1 MCSNELSNG
10 RATALLIPATKEEF
24 YEQVQEEKKAKKIR
38 LRGLTDGQQELLDT
52 INSSIITLCT
62 GPAGSG
68 KTYIPVVR
76 AVELLK
82 EQNTTFK
89 RIIISRPAVE
99 CGRTM
104 GYLPG
109 DENEKIEPYMKPI
122 HDILVEQ
129 LGSERELKDYIANG
143 IIELCAL
150 AYMRGRTIN
159 NAIMILDE
167 AQNAEWNE
175 ILMFMTRIGK
185 DSKIIISG
193 DEDQTD
199 SNGGAFKQAIVKN
212 ERPPYVDGINVVR
225 LYERDIV
232 RNGIIRKILSKM
244 GTYEE
249 HFNGNRNR

>member
-10 RATALLIPATKEEF
+10 RTTTLLPMPASKEEF
-24 YEQVQEEKKAKKIR
+24 YEQVQEELKQKVR
-38 LRGLTDGQQELLDT
+38 LRGLTDGQQELLET

-76 AVELLK
+76 AVELLR

-99 CGRTM
+99 CGHTM

-129 LGSERELKDYIANG
+129 LGSERELKDYMANG

-175 ILMFMTRIGK
+175 ILMFMTRI
-185 DSKIIISG
+185 
-193 DEDQTD
+193 
-199 SNGGAFKQAIVKN
+199 AKN
-212 ERPPYVDGINVVR
+212 ENPPYVDGINVVR
-225 LYERDIV
+225 LCEKDIV
-232 RNGIIRKILSKM
+232 RNGIIKKILSKM

-249 HFNGNRNR
+249 HFHYGNRNR